1 MKMIRLA
8 YPDLEFREVRSQLK
22 QVIDSGW
29 LTKGPKTKEL
39 EDALSRY
46 LNVKYAVAVSSGT
59 AALHLSLLSLG
70 IGPGD
75 EVIVPDFTFPAT
87 ANAVE
92 LCGARAIL
100 AGIELN
106 NFNIDPADLERKLR
120 PDTKGVIVTH
130 MFGTPARID
139 EIRKVLEG
147 TSCLLIEDAAHAHGA
162 TYQGR
167 LCGTLGDAAFFSFD
181 QVKPL
186 STFGGGMAVTND
198 DAIAARIRE
207 KLEEHPPVRHRLS
220 KAIMG
225 YIEHGMIN
233 SPLFDLIIRLTRF
246 QWIRNS
252 IGALYRKLDRRPKNS
267 NLRLSLQQAYLGY
280 RQLDHLEQRLS
291 QRRANADFLRKKLYP
306 LIPQHIP
313 DQCTSTFYKF
323 TALSPVD
330 SEIIK
335 KKLMQ
340 KGIDVG
346 IKDDINY
353 PCYEAL
359 GLAPDDFPGT
369 KQVYKRLVE
378 LPGYETLTPNKLEK
392 IAQEISEL
400 F

>member
-1 MKMIRLA
+1 MIPRRTITF
-8 YPDLEFREVRSQLK
+8 YPGMARDILRFFREGQDENWVEKFEQRFAEFL
-22 QVIDSGW
+22 G
-29 LTKGPKTKEL
+29 
-39 EDALSRY
+39 
-46 LNVKYAVAVSSGT
+46 VKNCVATASGT
-59 AALHLSLLSLG
+59 AAMLLLLDTLGFKAGDHLLSTAYTIEPL
-70 IGPGD
+70 IQ
-75 EVIVPDFTFPAT
+75 TFRAKGY
-87 ANAVE
+87 ALE
-92 LCGARAIL
+92 LLDIST
-100 AGIELN
+100 ED
-106 NFNIDPADLERKLR
+106 FNIDPADLERKLR